1 MGTTTHE
8 KIDEP
13 AEIGSLPNVVVP
25 AIAPPTSFEPVQT
38 RRVETTV
45 DAMTEET
52 APRFETARVAGAPPT
67 LPSPPDQP
75 TLPIEQART
84 PRNLPEIP
92 PVTNALPPDSS
103 LVLVETRDGA
113 PPISDEAANETP
125 RPKRARPPRVEI
137 ASEPLEMVETHKDA
151 TTSGP

>member
-1 MGTTTHE
+1 MRTTTHE

-52 APRFETARVAGAPPT
+52 APRFETARVAEAPPT